1 MKRRWLWIALVCMLL
16 INVLSHEAFAQ
27 TTEVAS
33 GTCGEDLTW
42 TLDSAGTLT
51 VSGIGPMYDMYDWET
66 YEDISPWRQYAE
78 SIKTVVVSEGV
89 TSIGEKAF
97 SSIAVTKAV
106 IADTVKTMNAR
117 AFDRCEYLS
126 EIRLSSGLET
136 IGGNAFFNC
145 MNLSNVI
152 LPDSLKTIE
161 AGAFWYCYDLG
172 NIHIPVNVSEI
183 GPGAFMGAGVSSFSV
198 DSNNAYY
205 CAVDGVLFN
214 RDQTIL
220 QAYPGSDKRTAYRV
234 PDGVT
239 EIQDSAFCWGRAPER
254 IILPESLKYIDD
266 YAFADAAWYDYPL
279 YFYVNNPNVLFG
291 SEVFYLCARY
301 VYFYGVAGG
310 TTEEYARSQGIA
322 FAELQPYSAAD
333 ETQSKVVEGDTLHVV
348 AENDLS
354 ELVMVT
360 VDGKLLEDAA
370 YVLGP
375 GGGELTVNEDYIQTL
390 AAGDHDLTVVLPD
403 GVMSVNFTVVADLCG
418 DTDRDGEISDWDA
431 ILLNRHL
438 AGWNVEIDLSAADAD
453 GDGEVSDWDAI
464 TLERYL
470 AGWDVALGV

>member
-27 TTEVAS
+27 TIVVAS

-51 VSGIGPMYDMYDWET
+51 VSGTGPMYDMYDWEA

-89 TSIGEKAF
+89 TSVGEKAF

-136 IGGNAFFNC
+136 IGGNAFFHC
-145 MNLSNVI
+145 MNLSDVI

-172 NIHIPVNVSEI
+172 NIHIPANVSEI
-183 GPGAFMGAGVSSFSV
+183 GPGAFMGAGVTSFSV

-214 RDQTIL
+214 KDQTIL
-220 QAYPGSDKRTAYRV
+220 QAYPGSNERTVYRV

-239 EIQDSAFCWGRAPER
+239 EIQDSAFFFLAPAE
-254 IILPESLKYIDD
+254 IILPESLEYIGD
-266 YAFADAAWYDYPL
+266 YAFADTAWYNYL
-279 YFYVNNPNVLFG
+279 LHIYIRNPNVLFG
-291 SEVFYLCARY
+291 PDVFYICNEH
-301 VYFYGVAGG
+301 VYIYGVAGG
-310 TTEEYARSQGIA
+310 TTEEYARSKGIA
-322 FAELQPYSAAD
+322 FAELQSYSVA
-333 ETQSKVVEGDTLHVV
+333 ENTQSKVVAGDTLHVV

-375 GGGELTVNEDYIQTL
+375 DGRELTVNENYMQTL
-390 AAGDHDLTVVLPD
+390 AAGEHDLTVVLPD

-431 ILLNRHL
+431 ILLNRRL
-438 AGWNVEIDLSAADAD
+438 AGWNVEIDLSAADVD
-453 GDGEVSDWDAI
+453 GDGEISDWDAI
-464 TLERYL
+464 VLERYL